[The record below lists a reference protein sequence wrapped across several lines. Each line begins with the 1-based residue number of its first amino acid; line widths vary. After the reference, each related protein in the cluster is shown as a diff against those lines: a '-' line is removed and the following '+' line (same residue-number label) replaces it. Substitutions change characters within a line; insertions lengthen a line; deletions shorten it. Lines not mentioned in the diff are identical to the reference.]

1 VRPADQFIE
10 QLGLIMEAE
19 GFPRI
24 AGRLFG
30 LLLLSSEPLSLDQLA
45 ARLKVSKA
53 SVSLDARLLR
63 QRGVVDRVSLPG
75 DRRDYYRVAP
85 DLFRRNMEQRLARV
99 RSFHQALVAVR
110 PAIAGR
116 NRTVDD
122 RLEQLDRSYHQMLTT
137 MTAALESWTTQRPAG
152 RRSS

>member
-1 VRPADQFIE
+1 MRPTDQFIE
-10 QLGLIMEAE
+10 RLGLIMAAD

-30 LLLLSSEPLSLDQLA
+30 LLLLTSEPQSLDQLA

-63 QRGVVDRVSLPG
+63 QRGVIDRVSVPG

-85 DLFRRNMEQRLARV
+85 DLFRRNMEHRLARV
-99 RSFHQALVAVR
+99 RAFHEALTTVR

-122 RLEQLDRSYHQMLTT
+122 RLEELDRSYSQMLST
-137 MTAALESWTTQRPAG
+137 MTAALETWASARPPA
-152 RRSS
+152 RRSP